1 MRRMGHVFGIPT
13 SSVRTTAGAGGT
25 AGLLDRRD
33 AFAYV
38 RLYFMHDLVVTMDV
52 ERRKPA
58 MSVRAMECLI
68 GYRAMNEAVLAGDC
82 SGELPVERPPG

>member
-1 MRRMGHVFGIPT
+1 
-13 SSVRTTAGAGGT
+13 
-25 AGLLDRRD
+25 
-33 AFAYV
+33 
-38 RLYFMHDLVVTMDV
+38 MHDLVVTMDV

-68 GYRAMNEAVLAGDC
+68 GYRAMNEAVLAGDR